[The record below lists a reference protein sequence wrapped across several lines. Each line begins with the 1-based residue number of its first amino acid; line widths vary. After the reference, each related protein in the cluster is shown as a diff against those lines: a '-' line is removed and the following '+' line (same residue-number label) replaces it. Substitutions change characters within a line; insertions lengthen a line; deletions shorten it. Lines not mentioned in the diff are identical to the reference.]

1 MIIVITG
8 NGKGKTTSSIGQIVR
23 ALGHNQKVCLVQLFK
38 GEDFYGEQKIL
49 TKLKGLDFFSFAK
62 KHPFCFKNIT
72 KEQIVEEC
80 KQAINKLKE
89 IIKDNNYNLIVLEE
103 FNIAI
108 RDKFVE
114 ETLLI
119 DIINQLNKKSN
130 VVITGRGASSK
141 LIEVADLVSEVK
153 EVKHPYN
160 KGIPAQEGI
169 EY

>member
-141 LIEVADLVSEVK
+141 LIEVADLVSEIK

>member
-89 IIKDNNYNLIVLEE
+89 IINDNNYNLIVLEE

-141 LIEVADLVSEVK
+141 LIEVADLVSEIK